1 MKVFNPYG
9 VEIDFDAAVSMMD
22 DELRERVHAELSDI
36 LDIECAEQVFFN
48 AYCNHHMLK
57 FGEEW
62 ELAKANPCND
72 ALSPRRVLEIGGEH
86 D

>member
-9 VEIDFDAAVSMMD
+9 VEIDFDAAVNLMD

-36 LDIECAEQVFFN
+36 LDYECAEQVFFN

-62 ELAKANPCND
+62 ELAKANPCW
-72 ALSPRRVLEIGGEH
+72 
-86 D
+86 

>member
-9 VEIDFDAAVSMMD
+9 VEIEFNAAVNMMND
-22 DELRERVHAELSDI
+22 DVRDRVHAELSDI
-36 LDIECAEQVFFN
+36 LDTECAEQVFFN

-62 ELAKANPCND
+62 ELAKPNPCW
-72 ALSPRRVLEIGGEH
+72 
-86 D
+86 

>member
-9 VEIDFDAAVSMMD
+9 VEIDFNAAVNMMD

-36 LDIECAEQVFFN
+36 LDTECAEQVFFN

-62 ELAKANPCND
+62 ELAK
-72 ALSPRRVLEIGGEH
+72 PRRVLEIGGEH